1 MPKPEEVQKKNMF
14 LPKPEKVPKKQKKKK
29 KTKIFSHW
37 LAPGLKIGKS
47 CSFLFFLVFFQ
58 VLAVLVLVFVGTS
71 SGFGNKIVPKPEEVP
86 KTFININIL
95 FDTTPFQLPIP
106 VLDFRALLKEDKLES
121 KASSSMKRA
130 KKHFIYRVFCSY
142 SGHL

>member
-1 MPKPEEVQKKNMF
+1 MPKPEEVQKKKF
-14 LPKPEKVPKKQKKKK
+14 LPKPEKVPTKTTTKKKDFQPLAGPRPEDR
-29 KTKIFSHW
+29 KIV
-37 LAPGLKIGKS
+37 L
-47 CSFLFFLVFFQ
+47 LF
-58 VLAVLVLVFVGTS
+58 VFVWYPFRFWQFWFCFFGTS
-71 SGFGNKIVPKPEEVP
+71 PGFGNKIVPKPEEVP
-86 KTFININIL
+86 TTIININIL

-130 KKHFIYRVFCSY
+130 KKHCIYSVFCSY